1 MSQQRITTVLYDYDG
16 TLFDT
21 LEIIM
26 ASWQHTY
33 KHYLGKEMPKSHIE
47 KTFGEPLVRTIHR
60 DFPNEDV
67 QQVIDVYRSVANKK
81 FGELISVFPGM
92 SEVIEI
98 LHSKGYKQ
106 GIVTSRIR
114 HSTLIGLDQFGLR
127 PYMNAIIC
135 ADDTTK
141 HKPHP
146 EPILLAL
153 DKLGAI
159 PEQAVIIGDS
169 PYDINGGKN
178 AGIKTA
184 LVSWALLNDEE
195 KQALKPDYLIQ
206 EAKDILEI
214 IL

>member
-1 MSQQRITTVLYDYDG
+1 MSKQKITTILYDYDG

-26 ASWQHTY
+26 ASWQHAY
-33 KHYLGKEMPKSHIE
+33 KHYFGKEMPREHIE
-47 KTFGEPLVRTIHR
+47 KTFGEPLVRTIQR

-67 QQVIDVYRSVANKK
+67 QEVIEVYRSVANTK
-81 FGELISVFPGM
+81 FGELITVFPGM
-92 SEVIEI
+92 SEVIKV

-114 HSTLIGLDQFGLR
+114 FSTVLGLDQFDLSQ
-127 PYMNAIIC
+127 YMDGIIC

-141 HKPHP
+141 HKPDP

-153 DKLGAI
+153 DKLGAR
-159 PEQAVIIGDS
+159 PEEAVIIGDS

-184 LVSWALLNDEE
+184 LVSWALLDDEE